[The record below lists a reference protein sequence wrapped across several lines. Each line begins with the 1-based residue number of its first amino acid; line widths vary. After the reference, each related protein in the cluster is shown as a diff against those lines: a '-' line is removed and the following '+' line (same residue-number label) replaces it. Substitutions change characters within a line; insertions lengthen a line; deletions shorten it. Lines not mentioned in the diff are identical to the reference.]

1 MPITAGAPCA
11 SVLIPVLN
19 EDAHIEGT
27 LAAVLGQR
35 FEPGLEALVIDGG
48 SSDRTRELVEGVAR
62 VDDRVR
68 LLANPQRLIP
78 NALNIGLRRARGE
91 YVARM
96 DAHAYYPPDYI
107 ALAVQRFEAGGV
119 ACVSGPQVPHG
130 DSRWSR
136 RIALA
141 LRTRLG
147 FGGAAFRAAT
157 REIEVDT
164 AFTGVWRRAT
174 LLELGGWNEAWP
186 INEDAELAA
195 RIREAGG
202 RYVCVPAMAARYVP
216 RDSLPKLARQ
226 YYRYGLYREKT
237 ARHHPIGLRRSHLLP
252 PAVVVAAAAA
262 VLTPAGGRRAA
273 RAALLLYA
281 VALAA
286 GVGEA
291 ARSDEA
297 DARDLAWLPAVFVT
311 MHGAWGAGF
320 LNGCRRFGPPLAAM
334 ARLVGVPDP
343 LRRARRSAG

>member
-1 MPITAGAPCA
+1 MRVTADAPGA
-11 SVLIPVLN
+11 SVLVPVLN
-19 EDAHIEGT
+19 EEAHIEGT

-48 SSDRTRELVEGVAR
+48 STDRTREIVERFAR
-62 VDDRVR
+62 ADDRVR

-78 NALNIGLRRARGE
+78 NALNIGLRHARGE

-107 ALAVQRFEAGGV
+107 ARAVQRFEAGGV
-119 ACVSGPQVPHG
+119 ACVSGPQLPHG
-130 DSRWSR
+130 DGRWSR

-147 FGGAAFRAAT
+147 MGGAAFRTAT

-164 AFTGVWRRAT
+164 TFTGVWRRAT
-174 LLELGGWNEAWP
+174 LLELGGWDEAWP

-195 RIREAGG
+195 RMREAGG
-202 RYVCVPAMAARYVP
+202 RYVCVPAMAAQYVP
-216 RDSLPKLARQ
+216 RDALPKLARQ

-252 PAVVVAAAAA
+252 PAVVLAAAIA
-262 VLTPAGGRRAA
+262 VIAPAGVRRAS
-273 RAALLLYA
+273 RAALLAYA

-286 GVGEA
+286 GTSAA
-291 ARSDEA
+291 ARSDGA

-311 MHGAWGAGF
+311 MHVAWGTGF
-320 LNGCRRFGPPLAAM
+320 LAGAMRFGPPLRAVTRA
-334 ARLVGVPDP
+334 LGVP
-343 LRRARRSAG
+343 A